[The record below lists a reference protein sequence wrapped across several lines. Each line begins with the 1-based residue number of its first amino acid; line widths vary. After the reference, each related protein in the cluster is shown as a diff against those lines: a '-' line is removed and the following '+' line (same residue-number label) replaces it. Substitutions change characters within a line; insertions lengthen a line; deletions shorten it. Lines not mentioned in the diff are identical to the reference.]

1 MTHDMLRT
9 VLDTANAKEADGWQV
24 PADGRL
30 LSLYAA
36 HDGVPLT
43 VQKIEAVRLAHG
55 LLHARNAK
63 GEIFML
69 SLDDIFAVAFDATA
83 TSKATRAAGF
93 LG

>member
-9 VLDTANAKEADGWQV
+9 VLDTANAKEVDGWQV

-43 VQKIEAVRLAHG
+43 VQKIEAVRLVHG
-55 LLHARNAK
+55 LVHARNAK
-63 GEIFML
+63 GETFML
-69 SLDDIFAVAFDATA
+69 ALDDIFAVGFDATA